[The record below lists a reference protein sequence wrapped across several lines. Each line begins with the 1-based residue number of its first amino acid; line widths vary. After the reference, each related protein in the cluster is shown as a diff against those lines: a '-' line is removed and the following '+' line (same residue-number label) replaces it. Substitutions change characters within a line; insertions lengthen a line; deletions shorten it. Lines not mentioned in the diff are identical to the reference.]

1 MKHAIIY
8 IAFVCLI
15 MAVSLTSCKE
25 DTPLPYDGM
34 TGITFQ
40 PANMFNDVISAGSI
54 NYPSAADTNF
64 VKEYFFENDT
74 VKNGYRIFRV
84 PVTVL
89 GYTTDFDRPVSI
101 VVDSTSTL
109 PKDKYEIGTDLCVVS
124 GGMKTALLNIKVDR
138 PNPDDLTPKKLVVK
152 LVPNQ
157 YFSYVNG
164 DGQYFTCYLYNKNR
178 KPRYWDYPTAAG
190 LTLTEFFGIYSNNK
204 FDFIHTT
211 LYDYEQVDYDYDDEG
226 NLIEKVSYPYRT
238 YSNLEGFRSLAGNM
252 DLCTKIQDVLQ
263 KTYEES
269 GKHIYD
275 ENTGKEIRFTY

>member
-1 MKHAIIY
+1 MKHSVFYIITVLVTS
-8 IAFVCLI
+8 FFMV
-15 MAVSLTSCKE
+15 SCKE

-40 PANMFNDVISAGSI
+40 PASMFTDRISVGSYD
-54 NYPSAADTNF
+54 YPSESDTNF
-64 VKEYFFENDT
+64 VKEYFFQNDT
-74 VKNGYRIFRV
+74 TDNEYRIFQI

-101 VVDSTSTL
+101 EVDSTSTL
-109 PKDKYEIGTDLCVVS
+109 PEGKYEIGTNLCVIS
-124 GGMKTALLNIKVDR
+124 GGMRSALLNIKVDR
-138 PNPDDLTPKKLVVK
+138 PDPKDLSPKKLIIK

-164 DGQYFTCYLYNKNR
+164 DGQYFTCNLYNKNQ
-178 KPRYWDYPTAAG
+178 KPRYWDYSTLTG
-190 LTLTEFFGIYSNNK
+190 LTLTQYFGIYSNNK
-204 FDFIHTT
+204 FDFIHET
-211 LYDYEQVDYDYDDEG
+211 LYNYEETDYEYDDKG
-226 NLIEKVSYPYRT
+226 NEKEVITYPYRG
-238 YSNLEGFRSLAGNM
+238 YDNLDGFRALCGNM

-263 KTYEES
+263 KAYKDS